1 MRIPVIAEGPFNTA
15 LMQRLVDCHP
25 RLRGEAIEVIE
36 EEGHYGVRSYAH
48 TVMSYRGI
56 PAAVVMDTDSGPEA
70 PYVQRWLLELGLGTA
85 APSCEWQIVLFEPN
99 GEGWLMS
106 QPGVLHP
113 LLPVEPTPEQLQRAR
128 TEPRKVLAE
137 LFAQVGEP
145 DFTRGLLQRL
155 PQVDLSPLWAASKDM
170 RRLEEF
176 LLEKQE
182 LLLARLASL
191 RQKAPQETIAP
202 LV

>member
-1 MRIPVIAEGPFNTA
+1 MKLPIIAEGPLNTA
-15 LMQRLVDCHP
+15 LMQRLVECNP
-25 RLRGEAIEVIE
+25 RLQGDLLRLIE
-36 EEGHYGVRSYAH
+36 EEGHYGVSSRAH
-48 TVMSYRGI
+48 TIMSLRRM
-56 PAAVVMDTDSGPEA
+56 PAALVVNTDSDPET
-70 PYVQRWLLELGLGTA
+70 PYVQRWLMELNLGDT
-85 APSCEWQIVLFEPN
+85 APSCEWQLVLFEPN
-99 GEGWLMS
+99 GEGWLMR

-113 LLPVEPTPEQLQRAR
+113 LLPVEPTPEQMQRAR

-145 DFTRGLLQRL
+145 DFTQGLIKRL
-155 PQVDLSPLWAASKDM
+155 PQVDLSALWATKDL

-182 LLLARLASL
+182 LLLARLASR